1 MYIVASRTWD
11 SQVVVTYGYLCTIC
25 FVNAVARVL
34 SFSCHYLKKSVGAND
49 LTTKEREKRLSKK
62 VSATKCETHTSNTQ
76 TEC

>member
-49 LTTKEREKRLSKK
+49 LTTYCQVL
-62 VSATKCETHTSNTQ
+62 AITSY
-76 TEC
+76 CLC